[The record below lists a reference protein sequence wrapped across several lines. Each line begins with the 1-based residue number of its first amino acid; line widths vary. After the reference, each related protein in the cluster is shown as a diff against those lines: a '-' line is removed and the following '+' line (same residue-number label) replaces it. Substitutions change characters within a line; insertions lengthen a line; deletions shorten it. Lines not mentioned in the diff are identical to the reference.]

1 MGLKRNPRLRVN
13 QEIIMKNIKIAAAM
27 ITTFAITAP
36 TLAFADAAWHPGKGD
51 AVYVPHQGYKDPAK
65 SASHANKGFR
75 SYSAN
80 IIGSEASGDGTTHG
94 DWGNSRSG
102 KSRQEVL
109 RELQS
114 QTPEERRLANSN

>member
-1 MGLKRNPRLRVN
+1 
-13 QEIIMKNIKIAAAM
+13 MKNIKIAAVL
-27 ITTFAITAP
+27 ITTFAIAAP
-36 TLAFADAAWHPGKGD
+36 AVALADAAFHPGKGD
-51 AVYVPHQGYKDPAK
+51 AVYEPHLGYKDPAK
-65 SASHANKGFR
+65 SASHASKGFR
-75 SYSAN
+75 GYSAN